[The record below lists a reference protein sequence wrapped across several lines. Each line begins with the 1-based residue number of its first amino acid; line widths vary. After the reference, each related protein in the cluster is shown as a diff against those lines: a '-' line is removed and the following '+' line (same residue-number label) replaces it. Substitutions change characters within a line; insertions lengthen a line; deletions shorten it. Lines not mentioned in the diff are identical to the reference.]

1 MEIKILGP
9 GCKNCELLEKVTKQ
23 VIDELAIEATIEK
36 VTEYEDILSYGV
48 MSTPGLVVDGT
59 VILNGRVP
67 TPRALRELIQSR

>member
-23 VIDELAIEATIEK
+23 VIDELGIEATIEK
-36 VTEYEDILSYGV
+36 VTEYDDILSYGV